1 MTALQDYN
9 VYILCTLLCLC
20 LLAGCQVVPEPIPDE
35 FFQEQAE
42 SDREKVTANQ
52 EPVDGPISLYE
63 AIGRALKY
71 NLDFH
76 LERAEKILALNEMD
90 VAEYELLPQLVGE
103 LGYDSRTNFSG
114 ASSRSLITGN
124 QSLQVSTSSDR
135 DVRSANLTLSWNVL
149 DFGLSYIRAK
159 QAANQVMV
167 TEEETREVVNRLVED
182 TRTAY
187 WRAVTHERLI
197 SKMDALLVK
206 VNQAIEDSRRVEVER
221 LDRPLTAL
229 TYQRELI
236 SIKRELEELQRDL
249 SVAKIQ
255 LAALMNLPLGRD
267 FTLDIPERTDRIKS
281 IGMSPQLM
289 EQIALE
295 NRPEIRA
302 VSYEKRIESFET
314 KAAILRLFPNLN
326 LNYGANYNSNSFL
339 FENDWLSYGAR
350 ITGDLINLYKIPGV
364 QRESEARQKLLDAR
378 RLTLSMA
385 VMTQVYVSLARFEY
399 SKREFDTAADYYNTQ
414 NKIFEQLVS
423 AESLASVSQQSL
435 IREEMNLMVA
445 EIKLDIAYSD
455 MENSYAAIFA
465 ALGLDLMPR
474 HAYLMP
480 LWAIEDTLMRKFSAM
495 SLYDQIFDMN
505 AAESMTPS
513 ISSLQLP
520 AVTPD
525 EDEAPAPDEPSPVD
539 TTPPAAITR
548 QERPSPAQD
557 TAPVTR
563 YYTSDAFRSANAPE
577 TLWSIAIRVRPDN
590 SVTIQQ
596 TMIAIFRAN
605 PDAFLGSNINGLLHG
620 QTLRIPDGA
629 EIQRISGSEA
639 LEAVIL
645 QNEIWEDLK
654 CVLMVPVICN

>member
-1 MTALQDYN
+1 MTPLQDF
-9 VYILCTLLCLC
+9 VYILCTILCLC
-20 LLAGCQVVPEPIPDE
+20 LVAGCQVVPEPLPDE

-42 SDREKVTANQ
+42 NDREKVTANQ
-52 EPVDGPISLYE
+52 ESVDNPISLYE

-90 VAEYELLPQLVGE
+90 VSEYELLPQLVGE
-103 LGYDSRTNFSG
+103 LGYDSRSNFSG

-135 DVRSANLTLSWNVL
+135 DVRSANLALSWNVL

-159 QAANQVMV
+159 QSADRVMV

-197 SKMDALLVK
+197 SKMDDLLLK
-206 VNQAIEDSRRVEVER
+206 VNQAIEDSKRVEVER

-255 LAALMNLPLGRD
+255 LAALMNLPLGKNFR
-267 FTLDIPERTDRIKS
+267 LEIPERSNKIKN
-281 IGMSPQLM
+281 IDMSPQLM

-314 KAAILRLFPNLN
+314 KAAILRLFPDLN
-326 LNYGANYNSNSFL
+326 LSYGANYNDNSFL

-350 ITGDLINLYKIPGV
+350 ITGDPINLYKIPGT

-399 SKREFDTAADYYNTQ
+399 NKREYDTSADYYSTQ
-414 NKIFEQLVS
+414 QKIYEQLVS
-423 AESLASVSQQSL
+423 ADSLASVSQQSL

-445 EIKLDIAYSD
+445 EIKLDIAYSE

-480 LWAIEDTLMRKFSAM
+480 LWAIEDILKKKFSALT
-495 SLYDQIFDMN
+495 LYDEIFGMS
-505 AAESMTPS
+505 AAESIPQT
-513 ISSLQLP
+513 ISSLQIP
-520 AVTPD
+520 AETPE
-525 EDEAPAPDEPSPVD
+525 EDDLPSPID
-539 TTPPAAITR
+539 TTPAPVAVTR
-548 QERPSPAQD
+548 QERPSSDQETTPRI
-557 TAPVTR
+557 T
-563 YYTSDAFRSANAPE
+563 YY
-577 TLWSIAIRVRPDN
+577 
-590 SVTIQQ
+590 

-620 QTLRIPDGA
+620 QTLRIPDRP
-629 EIQRISGSEA
+629 EIQRVASNEA
-639 LEAVIL
+639 QEEVQL